1 MQLQKLSNINTAQK
15 SKINQIEMYKLQTS
29 LVQFKD
35 QKKLKTCLIV
45 RIELSVNEHA

>member
-15 SKINQIEMYKLQTS
+15 SKMNQIEMYKLQTS

-35 QKKLKTCLIV
+35 QKKLKTYLIF